1 MLDHSASFIGAVSGF
16 NHGDSLD
23 LGDVAFGSGIDFL
36 VGGLG
41 NDVLS
46 GGHGADT
53 FTVDAGE
60 TGSGNADTIVDYS
73 FVEGD
78 KLDLSSMLVIA
89 LGKNVTDYVEV
100 TQSGSDITVRVDV
113 NGGGSFTTGAGEV
126 CTLTGIGTDGTDPLS
141 VLIDGTEH
149 QFTV

>member
-1 MLDHSASFIGAVSGF
+1 M
-16 NHGDSLD
+16 
-23 LGDVAFGSGIDFL
+23 
-36 VGGLG
+36 G

-46 GGHGADT
+46 GGQGADT
-53 FTVDAGE
+53 FTVNAGE

-89 LGKNVTDYVEV
+89 LGKSVTDYVEV

-113 NGGGSFTTGAGEV
+113 NGGGSFEAGASEV
-126 CTLTGIGTDGTDPLS
+126 YTITGIGMDGADPLS
-141 VLIDGTEH
+141 GLIDGTEH
-149 QFTV
+149 QFMV